1 MRGIWI
7 PSSLLTGSLGPAE
20 ALLAGYIGGWP
31 DGCFASNQRIAED
44 IGVSEHYVQMLI
56 SRLVKRGV
64 IQRMGR
70 NYTRKMRLS
79 KKYLTDTIVSVK

>member
-1 MRGIWI
+1 MRGIWV
-7 PSSLLTGSLGPAE
+7 PSTLLTGSFGPAE

-64 IQRMGR
+64 IQKVGR
-70 NYTRKMRLS
+70 NHTRKMRLA
-79 KKYLTDTIVSVK
+79 KKYALDTIVSG

>member
-1 MRGIWI
+1 MRGVWVA
-7 PSSLLTGSLGPAE
+7 STLLTGSLGPAE

-70 NYTRKMRLS
+70 NHTRKMRLS
-79 KKYLTDTIVSVK
+79 KKYLTDTIVSG

>member
-1 MRGIWI
+1 MRGVWI
-7 PSSLLTGSLGPAE
+7 PSDLLKGTFGPAE

-64 IQRMGR
+64 IQKVGR
-70 NYTRKMRLS
+70 NHTRKMRLA
-79 KKYLTDTIVSVK
+79 KKYAPDTIVSG

>member
-1 MRGIWI
+1 
-7 PSSLLTGSLGPAE
+7 
-20 ALLAGYIGGWP
+20 
-31 DGCFASNQRIAED
+31 
-44 IGVSEHYVQMLI
+44 MLI

-79 KKYLTDTIVSVK
+79 KKYLTDTIVSGK

>member
-79 KKYLTDTIVSVK
+79 KKYLTDTIVSGK

>member
-1 MRGIWI
+1 MRGVWV
-7 PSSLLTGSLGPAE
+7 PSPLLTGSLGPAE

-56 SRLVKRGV
+56 SRLVKRGI

-70 NYTRKMRLS
+70 NHTRKMRLS
-79 KKYLTDTIVSVK
+79 KKYATDTIVSG